1 MIEEVEEKVEDE
13 DGEEDEDE
21 DKEEDE
27 EKRVEHGG
35 DTDRGAST
43 SEDGGRMNWHFDV
56 CFNDVEF

>member
-1 MIEEVEEKVEDE
+1 MIGEVEEKVEDE
-13 DGEEDEDE
+13 DEDEEDDN
-21 DKEEDE
+21 EDE